1 MSLYSYFITLN
12 IDNLQFAFKLTVNLS
27 MAAAI
32 LSHSCS
38 FGLPAQDVSLLNPIY
53 KVVTGSAGNSSQ

>member
-12 IDNLQFAFKLTVNLS
+12 IDYLQFAFKLTVNLS

-32 LSHSCS
+32 L
-38 FGLPAQDVSLLNPIY
+38 
-53 KVVTGSAGNSSQ
+53 